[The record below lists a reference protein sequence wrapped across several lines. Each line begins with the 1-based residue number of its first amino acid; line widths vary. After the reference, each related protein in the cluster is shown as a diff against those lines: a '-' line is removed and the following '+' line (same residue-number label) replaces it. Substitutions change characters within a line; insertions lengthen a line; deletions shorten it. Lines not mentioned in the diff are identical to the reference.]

1 LTSFSI
7 EDIKLSSISFK
18 ENIFSGM
25 LEFYRDIKAK
35 GSLLPQAQRKLL
47 EFILAHEEE
56 SVFLRIGDLSRRGK
70 VSQATVTRLSRALGF
85 RGFPDFQKEL
95 QRLFRNKLTT
105 TSRLQK
111 TVEKVASEKEVLT
124 KVLQADMENIAGTLR
139 ETHLPEFR
147 RFVKCLASAD
157 RIVIV
162 GLRSVHSLA
171 VFMAVA
177 LEFLQREAWLVQPG
191 IGDMWDRMVGLKKG
205 DVVLGISFPRY
216 TKETVELLQWAKIR
230 GVTTLAI
237 TDSPIS
243 PLAQYADHVLTA
255 RYQMDSFIES
265 FTAPLSL
272 INAIVTA
279 LGILDRTRTL
289 VSLRKLEEVWKRQEI
304 YYPTGERALKAERG

>member
-1 LTSFSI
+1 
-7 EDIKLSSISFK
+7 
-18 ENIFSGM
+18 M
-25 LEFYRDIKAK
+25 LEFYRGIKGKAN
-35 GSLLPQAQRKLL
+35 LLPRAQRKLL

-56 SVFLRIGDLSRRGK
+56 SVFLRIGDLARRGK

-85 RGFPDFQKEL
+85 KGFPEFQKEL

-111 TVEKVASEKEVLT
+111 TVEKVASQRDVLR
-124 KVLQADMENIAGTLR
+124 KVLQTDIENIAGTLR
-139 ETHLPEFR
+139 ETSLPEFR
-147 RFVKCLASAD
+147 RFVRCLDSAT

-162 GLRSVHSLA
+162 GLRSIHSLA

-177 LEFLQREAWLVQPG
+177 LEFLRREVWLVQPG
-191 IGDMWDRMVGLKKG
+191 IGDMWDRMIGLKKG

-216 TKETVELLQWAKIR
+216 TKETVELLHWAKTQ

-243 PLAQYADHVLTA
+243 PLAQHADHVLTA
-255 RYQMDSFIES
+255 RYHMDSFIES

-279 LGILDRTRTL
+279 LGIQDRTRTL
-289 VSLRKLEEVWKRQEI
+289 ASLRKLEEVWKRQNV
-304 YYPTGERALKAERG
+304 YYPTGERTLKAERR

>member
-1 LTSFSI
+1 
-7 EDIKLSSISFK
+7 
-18 ENIFSGM
+18 M
-25 LEFYRDIKAK
+25 LDFYRAIKAK
-35 GSLLPQAQRKLL
+35 VSLLPQAQRRLL
-47 EFILAHEEE
+47 EFIMAHEEE
-56 SVFLRIGDLSRRGK
+56 SVFLRIGDLARRGK

-111 TVEKVASEKEVLT
+111 TVEKVASEKDVLT
-124 KVLQADMENIAGTLR
+124 KVLQTDMENIAGTLR
-139 ETHLPEFR
+139 GIPLPEFR
-147 RFVKCLASAD
+147 RFVQCLASAD

-162 GLRSVHSLA
+162 GLRSIHSLA

-177 LEFLQREAWLVQPG
+177 LEFLQREVWLVQPG
-191 IGDMWDRMVGLKKG
+191 IGDMWDRMASLKKG

-216 TKETVELLQWAKIR
+216 TKETVELLRWAKTR
-230 GVTTLAI
+230 RMKTLAI

-243 PLAQYADHVLTA
+243 PLAQHADHVLTA

-279 LGILDRTRTL
+279 LGIQDRTRTL
-289 VSLRKLEEVWKRQEI
+289 VSLRKLEEVWKRQET
-304 YYPTGERALKAERG
+304 YYPTGEGTLKAERR